1 MSFQQGLSGLN
12 AAARNLDVIG
22 NNVANANTVGFKGSV
37 AQFADLYANS
47 LQGAGAGQVGIGVKV
62 ADIAQQF
69 TQGNITNTNNPLD
82 VAINGSGFFR
92 LNANG
97 ETVFSRNGQFKVDK
111 DGFLINTSGYR
122 VTGYEADATGVLNT
136 ASATDLRINAGDLTP
151 RTTSGVDAT
160 LNLDSRDAVN
170 ATPFNIND
178 PTTFTDSTSL
188 AVYDSL
194 GNPHTLSMYFTKT
207 ASNTWRINAA
217 LDGAQI
223 GAGPVGTATFRSDGS
238 LDTTATP
245 VPLNISVALS
255 NGAASPLT
263 IAVDLSETTQ
273 FGSAFGV
280 NALSQDG
287 YASGRLAGFS
297 ITGDGVIQGNYTN
310 GESAVLGQIA
320 LANFANPQ
328 GLTSLGDNT
337 WRQTSESGAPLVGGP
352 GTGSLGVLQSAA
364 VEDANVDLTQ
374 ELVNMITAQRNYQAN
389 AQTIKTQDQVLQ
401 TLVNLR

>member
-122 VTGYEADATGVLNT
+122 VTGYEADAAGVLNT

-151 RTTSGVDAT
+151 RTTRSVDAT
-160 LNLDSRDAVN
+160 LNLDSRDVVN
-170 ATPFNIND
+170 PAPFNIND

-207 ASNTWRINAA
+207 ASNTWQINAA
-217 LDGAQI
+217 LDGTQI

-245 VPLNISVALS
+245 VPLNISVALA

-263 IAVDLSETTQ
+263 LAVDLSETTQ

-328 GLTSLGDNT
+328 GLTALGDNT

-352 GTGSLGVLQSAA
+352 GSGSLGVLQSAA

>member
-22 NNVANANTVGFKGSV
+22 NNVANANTIGFKGAI
-37 AQFADLYANS
+37 AQFADVYANS
-47 LQGAGAGQVGIGVKV
+47 LQGAGAGQIGIGVKV
-62 ADIAQQF
+62 ADVAQQF
-69 TQGNITNTNNPLD
+69 TQGNITNTSNPLD
-82 VAINGSGFFR
+82 VAINGQGFFR

-97 ETVFSRNGQFKVDK
+97 DTVYSRNGQFKIDR
-111 DGFLINTSGYR
+111 DGYLVNTSGYR
-122 VTGYEADATGVLNT
+122 VTGYEANASGVLNT
-136 ASATDLRINAGDLTP
+136 STATDLRINAGDLTP

-160 LNLDSRDAVN
+160 LNLDSRKAVIG
-170 ATPFNIND
+170 TPFNIND
-178 PTTFTDSTSL
+178 PTTFSDSTSL

-207 ASNTWRINAA
+207 ASNTWQIHAA

-223 GAGPVGTATFRSDGS
+223 GAGPIGTATFRNDGS

-245 VPLNISVALS
+245 VPLNLSVNLT
-255 NGAASPLT
+255 NGANSPLT
-263 IAVDLSETTQ
+263 IGLDLRNSTQ
-273 FGSAFGV
+273 FGSLFGV

-310 GESAVLGQIA
+310 GESAILGQIA

-328 GLTSLGDNT
+328 GLTALGNNV
-337 WRQTSESGAPLVGGP
+337 WRQTAESGAPLAGAP

-364 VEDANVDLTQ
+364 VEEANVDLTA
-374 ELVNMITAQRNYQAN
+374 ELVNMITAQRHYQAN
-389 AQTIKTQDQVLQ
+389 AQTIRTQDQVMQ